1 MKVQFCKSLE
11 GCTKW
16 PDYGPFIVGDKK
28 CDAFRQTGL
37 WVDLRSQQLGFFPD
51 LHACLARHGIRGLQI
66 GILSNSYEIPDE
78 KI

>member
-16 PDYGPFIVGDKK
+16 SNYGPFIGGDKK
-28 CDAFRQTGL
+28 CGAFRQTGL
-37 WVDLRSQQLGFFPD
+37 WEDLRSQQLGFLLD
-51 LHACLARHGIRGLQI
+51 LPACLARHGIRGLQI
-66 GILSNSYEIPDE
+66 GVLSNSCETPDK